1 MYRRLASLKSPEW
14 LILSLVLVALLTLAG
29 CPPVQKTDISG
40 KSGTA
45 ETTGPLN
52 EVAGADALR
61 KAQND
66 FNEAAKQLK
75 PGETTPAEARAKYQ
89 QVVTTIANQVLPNV
103 SRNDL
108 KVTAYAL
115 EAFAQWQL
123 HDDVTAI
130 NTANQGK
137 KLCDGTATNPRDCAM
152 LQMVGGLV
160 VASQAYTKY
169 KDAPTLS
176 QDQVKDFSNRME
188 AALNEINAVN
198 RFGDRQDLI
207 TIYANQW
214 QLMIVR
220 EATNF
225 WFTYFRQDATVWKPA
240 VLKWLSRADQIMKQF
255 PETPYPNQDLT
266 LRLKDEFARLK
277 QKAEAP
283 S

>member
-1 MYRRLASLKSPEW
+1 MYRRLSSIKNPER
-14 LILSLVLVALLTLAG
+14 LILGLLLVSLLVLAG
-29 CPPVQKTDISG
+29 CQTVQKPDISTTQ
-40 KSGTA
+40 GTTP
-45 ETTGPLN
+45 TTPLN

-66 FNEAAKQLK
+66 FNEAARQLK
-75 PGETTPAEARAKYQ
+75 PGEKIPAEARAKYQ
-89 QVVTTIANQVLPNV
+89 QVVNIVENQVLPNV

-115 EAFAQWQL
+115 ESFAKWQL
-123 HDDVTAI
+123 ADDTNAI
-130 NTANQGK
+130 STANQGK
-137 KLCDGTATNPRDCAM
+137 RLCEGVATNPRDCAM

-198 RFGDRQDLI
+198 RFGDRRDLI

-225 WFTYFRQDATVWKPA
+225 WYTYFRQDATVWKPE
-240 VLKWLSRADQIMKQF
+240 VLKWLSRADQVLKKF
-255 PETPYPNQDLT
+255 PDPPYPNQDLT
-266 LRLKDEFARLK
+266 LALKEEFARLK
-277 QKAEAP
+277 KKAEAP